1 MNRKSNVISALR
13 STRQSLKPI
22 RRQNIA
28 SKSFSEISNDPFT
41 SQGNSAVT
49 QRLMLLKYLTTKFFI
64 SFLNGPIPASFVY
77 FRYFLDTISIIQT
90 EKSLHGVLG
99 IRTWGRRMV
108 GADVTME
115 LWWPPHLTTKLIN
128 QYKQLMPFDCAYL
141 MKLSVYK
148 FALDKLLD

>member
-90 EKSLHGVLG
+90 EKSVDGLLG
-99 IRTWGRRMV
+99 IQTRGRRMV
-108 GADVTME
+108 GTDDTTE
-115 LWWPPHLTTKLIN
+115 LWRPPKVQKILRLIPPIPILTLQVTPTLDW
-128 QYKQLMPFDCAYL
+128 KQC
-141 MKLSVYK
+141 ST
-148 FALDKLLD
+148 